1 MKKRQLVKWIA
12 ASLAIGASAFGLQA
26 QAQSKMVLKASDV
39 HPLGYPTV
47 EAIVRM
53 GKKLEAATN
62 GRISMGVVLHGG
74 TDDVCHL
81 IKTSIV
87 HFLHNVKDTALNG
100 F

>member
-12 ASLAIGASAFGLQA
+12 ASLAIGASAFGFQA

-53 GKKLEAATN
+53 GKKL
-62 GRISMGVVLHGG
+62 
-74 TDDVCHL
+74 
-81 IKTSIV
+81 
-87 HFLHNVKDTALNG
+87 
-100 F
+100 